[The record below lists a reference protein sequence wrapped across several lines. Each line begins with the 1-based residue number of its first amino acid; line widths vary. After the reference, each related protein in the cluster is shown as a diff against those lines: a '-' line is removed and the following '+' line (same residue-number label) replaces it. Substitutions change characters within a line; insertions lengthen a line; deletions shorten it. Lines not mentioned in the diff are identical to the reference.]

1 MQDAN
6 RTMLDGYAYVPIQR
20 ADMRNIY
27 DPEAGLERGTIFP
40 TLDLPLGVYGNQI
53 MREESAE
60 NE

>member
-1 MQDAN
+1 
-6 RTMLDGYAYVPIQR
+6 MLDGYAYVPIQR